1 MPHGGPHLSY
11 YDAPSADN
19 PEGGPGWAELVE
31 RTNPSGERQP
41 GGIFTTSRSQ
51 YDDFIAAGGDPARA
65 TFVDTSSAATL
76 DAFFESYGGVPN
88 LEGADPDSDPENGGA
103 PDPPMEV
110 TGTTPDSELEAM
122 YSDFVATMQS
132 VGITQQF
139 ASELW
144 DWAKKQLVDPNY
156 SITRLAVDVYD
167 TNAFQQ
173 RFPAITQQR
182 KMENVTPF
190 TPAEYIDY
198 ESDVLEYLSRYSVA
212 GQSLDFDNLVTNLI
226 VNNVG
231 TAEVENRLQAAQRVL
246 GNVPDEVRQTYIDW
260 YGPEVAE
267 ANLMKT
273 FLDPSDDWAGSWAD
287 VSAATSAA
295 EVGGWAKQRLR
306 FDKSESLRQS
316 MAESIGRQGLS
327 SSAIWENLDLLRA
340 REDLFRENLDEVIN
354 ARISEEGLAGQFGL
368 DRSAEEL
375 LTRRAETRAA
385 KFGGAGGA
393 LVSGGT
399 TGFGAAN
406 A

>member
-1 MPHGGPHLSY
+1 MPHGGSHISY

-19 PEGGPGWAELVE
+19 PEGGPGWPELVE
-31 RTNPSGERQP
+31 RTNPSGTRSSSRL
-41 GGIFTTSRSQ
+41 FTTDRAQ
-51 YDDFIAAGGDPARA
+51 YDAFIAAGGAPDHA
-65 TFVDTSSAATL
+65 TFVDMSSAETL
-76 DAFFESYGGVPN
+76 DAFYESYGGVPN
-88 LEGADPDSDPENGGA
+88 LEGADPDSEDGDDA
-103 PDPPMEV
+103 SDPPMQV
-110 TGTTPDSELEAM
+110 KGTTPNPELEAM

-139 ASELW
+139 ASKLW
-144 DWAKKQLVDPNY
+144 DWAKEQLVDPNY

-167 TNAFQQ
+167 TEAFQQ
-173 RFPAITQQR
+173 RFPAITEQR

-273 FLDPSDDWAGSWAD
+273 FLDPSDEWAGSWAD

-354 ARISEEGLAGQFGL
+354 AKISEEGLAGQFGL